1 MEQELEEAKERDIR
15 ICPIC
20 NIKVERDDM
29 CYTKDC
35 NGIPYRLVC
44 FRCRERIMSKGY
56 DGEYYTEADEQIEAD
71 Y

>member
-1 MEQELEEAKERDIR
+1 MLIMEEAKERDIR

-20 NIKVERDDM
+20 DSKVERDDM

-35 NGIPYRLVC
+35 NGILYRLVC

-56 DGEYYTEADEQIEAD
+56 DGEYYTEADEQIEVD